1 MRERI
6 LLVGLCAVF
15 AALLASCGEGEK
27 KSRGLDYMPEM
38 YNTPAYKSQGVVV
51 ITAADG
57 DKKSVRY
64 LPAMMA
70 PPAGTVARD
79 GAAYGIDAKDFAAAK
94 ALANPLAPTATV
106 LKAGQ
111 KGFNT
116 FCAACHGLDGNAANG
131 FVASTKAH
139 PDRLNGAPSVNGINV
154 LRMTDGDLYHI
165 ITVGRNRM
173 QQNAAQLP
181 SAERWAVVHYLRA
194 LARATVAA
202 SDAEVQLAKLEKAA
216 SQEIKTGDA
225 AADAKANATANA
237 TAKVELEVLRAAVA
251 QRKRDLEL
259 IRKGASAAE
268 EFAPMPKPHPEY
280 ETPTW
285 ETEK

>member
-6 LLVGLCAVF
+6 HVVCLCAGLV
-15 AALLASCGEGEK
+15 ALLASCGESEK

-51 ITAADG
+51 VTTGEG
-57 DKKSVRY
+57 DKKQVRH
-64 LPAMMA
+64 LPSMLT

-94 ALANPLAPTATV
+94 VLVNPLAPTSGV

-111 KGFNT
+111 KGYNT

-139 PDRLNGAPSVNGINV
+139 PERLNGAPSVNGVNV

-181 SAERWAVVHYLRA
+181 SSERWAVVHYLRA

-202 SDAEVQLAKLEKAA
+202 SDAEAQLAKLEKSAG
-216 SQEIKTGDA
+216 QEIKTGDA
-225 AADAKANATANA
+225 AADAKANAA
-237 TAKVELEVLRAAVA
+237 AKAELEVLRAAVA

-259 IRKGASAAE
+259 IRKGASVAE

-285 ETEK
+285 ETEQ

>member
-1 MRERI
+1 MRDRV
-6 LLVGLCAVF
+6 LLAGLCL
-15 AALLASCGEGEK
+15 ALLASCGESEK

-51 ITAADG
+51 ITAGDG

-64 LPAMMA
+64 VPAMLA

-79 GAAYGIDAKDFAAAK
+79 GAAYGIEAKDFAAAS
-94 ALANPLAPTATV
+94 ALANPLAPTGAV
-106 LKAGQ
+106 LRAGQ

-116 FCAACHGLDGNAANG
+116 FCAACHGLDGNSANG
-131 FVASTKAH
+131 FVASTKEH
-139 PDRLNGAPSVNGINV
+139 PERLNGAPSVNGVNV
-154 LRMTDGDLYHI
+154 LRMSDGDIYHI

-194 LARATVAA
+194 LARASVAV
-202 SDAEVQLAKLEKAA
+202 SDAEGQLARLEKEAQQGPKA
-216 SQEIKTGDA
+216 NDPY
-225 AADAKANATANA
+225 AKA
-237 TAKVELEVLRAAVA
+237 ELEAQRAAVA

-259 IRKGASAAE
+259 IRKGAASAE

-285 ETEK
+285 ETEQ